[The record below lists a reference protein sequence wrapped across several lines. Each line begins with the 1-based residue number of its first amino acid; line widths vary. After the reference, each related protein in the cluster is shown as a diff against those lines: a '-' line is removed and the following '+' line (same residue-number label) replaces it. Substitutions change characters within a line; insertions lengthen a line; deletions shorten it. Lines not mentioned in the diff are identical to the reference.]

1 MNNFESGPPELPPTP
16 ETSQEREHFEPNV
29 IFDFIRHGEAE
40 YSDELRQRVEELGYS
55 YDELLPASKTT
66 TEIRGTRA
74 GKEGRLT
81 QEGKAQLIVSMEH
94 LAERIDPDN
103 EVVMVLSSPRLRAEE
118 SMEVI
123 INALGRQGVDVKGAR
138 EHLDLVDMK
147 TSWIGILKFL
157 RESHSGDVS
166 PLKYWLKMSEE
177 ELKKADVE
185 GMRSI
190 EDRTDHFMRLIQRF
204 AQMKQREWGLDKK
217 TLRVIAITHDINLMT
232 LAKQINLNPKEINDI
247 KNAEILEVGVDDQGN
262 KRVLDDSK
270 SES

>member
-1 MNNFESGPPELPPTP
+1 
-16 ETSQEREHFEPNV
+16 
-29 IFDFIRHGEAE
+29 
-40 YSDELRQRVEELGYS
+40 
-55 YDELLPASKTT
+55 
-66 TEIRGTRA
+66 
-74 GKEGRLT
+74 
-81 QEGKAQLIVSMEH
+81 
-94 LAERIDPDN
+94 
-103 EVVMVLSSPRLRAEE
+103 
-118 SMEVI
+118 
-123 INALGRQGVDVKGAR
+123 
-138 EHLDLVDMK
+138 
-147 TSWIGILKFL
+147 
-157 RESHSGDVS
+157 
-166 PLKYWLKMSEE
+166 MSEE